1 MLLFCKIKS
10 MLKLSLMLS
19 LIMLTLLSTLSC
31 ATVGANADSHEANT
45 VSTIPAY
52 FPRFGREKPII
63 AVVGV
68 NLYTELT
75 DYVIP
80 YGVMS
85 ESNVAQVIALSTQE
99 GELKMM
105 PALRIQA
112 QATVLEFDKKF
123 PKGADYVFVPAVH
136 NTEDPDLI
144 GWIIAQSNKGA
155 TIIGVC
161 DGVQV
166 VANAGLLKQRK
177 AVGHWYSFENL
188 KEEFTDTEWVRNT
201 RYIADKKVI
210 TTTGV
215 TASIPVSIALVEAI
229 AGTDKANLVA
239 RSLGVDNWGVE
250 HQSDQ
255 FNLKAKNIMTIAS
268 NWLRF
273 WAKDKIGIPVN
284 DGVDDI
290 MLALTAD
297 AYSRTYRSTAYLMSQ
312 SKANVVSKRGLTFLS
327 DITPRADDSVDRIV
341 EIDNTVLPAYSLDV
355 SLEQIRNIY
364 GARTADIVTLTMEYP
379 KKAHIR

>member
-1 MLLFCKIKS
+1 MPIH
-10 MLKLSLMLS
+10 MKL
-19 LIMLTLLSTLSC
+19 
-31 ATVGANADSHEANT
+31 
-45 VSTIPAY
+45 IPSQRFQR

-177 AVGHWYSFENL
+177 AAGHWYSFENL

-284 DGVDDI
+284 DEVDDI

>member
-1 MLLFCKIKS
+1 

-312 SKANVVSKRGLTFLS
+312 SKANVLSKRGLTFLS

>member
-1 MLLFCKIKS
+1 